1 MRVFVLYDRNLPY
14 SENAMYAALG
24 FDKMGYEV
32 IPIYDIEE
40 LKDNTDPEDIVFAGI
55 GNVLH
60 RLENQ
65 LGIEKPEEICYPEEL
80 EYLLGRKVIKT
91 KYRDVINDL
100 SEPYFIKP
108 YGTTKYFTGCVVR
121 EFKDLPPIHL
131 DTDIYKCELINFVT
145 EYRCFILRGKVMG
158 VKHYKGDFSVAI
170 DKSVLEEAVSRYKN
184 SPIAYSLD
192 LGVDEK
198 GKTLLVECNDSHS
211 MGHYGLNPSF
221 YARIISARWSQMTNT
236 KDYLYIP

>member
-65 LGIEKPEEICYPEEL
+65 LGIEKPKEICYPEEL

-91 KYRDVINDL
+91 KYKDVINDL

-108 YGTTKYFTGCVVR
+108 YGTTKYFTGCVV
-121 EFKDLPPIHL
+121 
-131 DTDIYKCELINFVT
+131 
-145 EYRCFILRGKVMG
+145 
-158 VKHYKGDFSVAI
+158 
-170 DKSVLEEAVSRYKN
+170 
-184 SPIAYSLD
+184 SP
-192 LGVDEK
+192 
-198 GKTLLVECNDSHS
+198 
-211 MGHYGLNPSF
+211 
-221 YARIISARWSQMTNT
+221 
-236 KDYLYIP
+236 